1 MAMESS
7 VSKAVRQGLLATTL
21 GSLAWVSA
29 GTAVAEEAP
38 AVKDDVERIEVTG
51 SRISRTDVESASPV
65 EILDRSFIEKSGVSN
80 IADLLKQVP
89 ANQSTQDVR
98 QTNGFAGAASGVDL
112 NGLGVGSTLTLL
124 NGRRMAPHGR
134 PTMTGTAEM
143 FVNIDTIPLAAVE
156 RVEILRDGASAIY
169 GSDAIAG
176 VVNII
181 LRKDYEGVELST
193 RYGQTTD
200 GSNMEEIE
208 NSVFAGVANDKTS
221 LTMMVSQYKRDGI
234 LGSDLGL
241 SADNGLFDFSSS
253 ATPAGTVWVQP
264 PKDAPEDWKGLAATS
279 DRCPQ
284 DNGNGSCSYD
294 YMPVNSVLPEIERW
308 GLMANLTHELNADHI
323 FKVETLLSNSESS
336 YQSAPAPWFADSDGV
351 TIDLN
356 NPIYD
361 QLQSGDGILSN
372 GVAWDGSEVTFRRR
386 FEEVGPRTTHEES
399 NSYRVLVGLD
409 GYLFTDW
416 TYSTG
421 VVFNK
426 SYTLNRSNNMVS
438 ASRATEAL
446 NEGVDL
452 NGDGVKE
459 WLNPLDVISADMA
472 DYLRATTFQESTYTT
487 WSADFTISNSEL
499 FEMWAGYVGMAA
511 GIEYREEKL
520 EDISSDNL
528 KSGDLV
534 GTGGSDAA
542 GERDQ
547 FSAYVEFAIPLMDN
561 DFGYWD
567 MQVAGRFEDYSDFG
581 TKTTPKVAMS
591 YTPTPGVM
599 VRGSYSEGFRAPN
612 LYELDGASTG
622 FTRVTDPQRCN
633 PDDDSFP
640 NSPKDCG
647 SVQTRLVSGGN
658 PDLDPETS
666 TSYNAGIV
674 LDFDSIGWVEG
685 LSMTVDY
692 FNIEHKDRIEKLS
705 ATEILRLE
713 EAGKLPEGT
722 AVIRGPAE
730 GGFPGEILEIHT
742 FSTNLGSRTVTGY
755 NMGLNYILG
764 LGQWGELSLNNST
777 YYLDSYEVEG
787 EEWAGTWQQPRVRN
801 TSQIGWDYG
810 DWASSMSIV
819 YRGRYDDY
827 YGQYFGFQDEV
838 PSMTTFNLRVN
849 YIGFN
854 NLTLT
859 VGADNLFDKDRPV
872 DGSNDTG
879 GISDLDNP
887 YGRFVYG
894 QAKLAF

>member
-1 MAMESS
+1 M
-7 VSKAVRQGLLATTL
+7 
-21 GSLAWVSA
+21 
-29 GTAVAEEAP
+29 AEEAP
-38 AVKDDVERIEVTG
+38 AVTDDVERIEVTG
-51 SRISRTDVESASPV
+51 SRISRTDVETASPV
-65 EILDRSFIEKSGVSN
+65 QILDRSFIDKSGVSN

-241 SADNGLFDFSSS
+241 SANNGLFDHSSS
-253 ATPAGTVWVQP
+253 ATPAGTVWVP
-264 PKDAPEDWKGLAATS
+264 GGDYAATS
-279 DRCPQ
+279 DRCAEN
-284 DNGNGSCSYD
+284 NGDGTCKYD
-294 YMPVNSVLPEIERW
+294 YMPVNSVLPKIERW
-308 GLMANLTHELNADHI
+308 GLMANLSHELSADHI

-336 YQSAPAPWFADSDGV
+336 YQSAPAPWFADNDGV
-351 TIDLN
+351 TINPN

-361 QLQSGDGILSN
+361 QIASGDGVWDN
-372 GVAWDGSEVTFRRR
+372 GEAWDGSELTFRRR

-409 GYLFTDW
+409 GYLGESW

-426 SYTLNRSNNMVS
+426 SYTVNRSGNMVS

-446 NEGVDL
+446 NQGVDL
-452 NGDGVKE
+452 NGDGVISDDE
-459 WLNPLDVISADMA
+459 WFNPLAEISADMA

-520 EDISSDNL
+520 QDISSDNL

-534 GTGGSDAA
+534 GTGGSDAS

-547 FSAYVEFAIPLMDN
+547 FSAYVEFAVPLMDN

-612 LYELDGASTG
+612 LYELDGASVG
-622 FTRVTDPQRCN
+622 FQKVIDPQRC
-633 PDDDSFP
+633 FEGGP
-640 NSPKDCG
+640 NTPKDCG
-647 SVQTRLVSGGN
+647 SVQTRIVSGGN

-666 TSYNAGIV
+666 TSYNAGVV
-674 LDFDSIGWVEG
+674 LDFDSIGWVDG
-685 LSMTVDY
+685 LSLTLDY

-722 AVIRGPAE
+722 EVIRGPAD
-730 GGFPGEILEIHT
+730 GDLPGEILEIHT
-742 FSTNLGSRTVTGY
+742 FSTNLGSREVTGY
-755 NMGLNYILG
+755 NLGLNYVVG
-764 LGQWGELSLNNST
+764 LGSYGELSFNNAT

-787 EEWAGTWQQPRVRN
+787 EQWAGTWLQPRVRN
-801 TSQIGWDYG
+801 TAQIGWDYE

-827 YGQYFGFQDEV
+827 YGEYFGVQDEV
-838 PSMTTFNLRVN
+838 PSMTTFNLQVS
-849 YIGFN
+849 YMGFN

-859 VGADNLFDKDRPV
+859 MGADNLFDKDRPV
-872 DGSNDTG
+872 DASSDTG
-879 GISDLDNP
+879 GTSDLDNP

-894 QAKLAF
+894 QAKLVF